1 MLWNRAPGYTLRLC
15 WKWMFGLRFISGTSA
30 ELWWVRCLHPVC
42 LHWKFWVLLKKQ
54 SCSVCLTWNSDK
66 QEFLTWNRWRTPSK
80 KYIPANTFES
90 LKIPLHVTATD
101 IKSGETVYFSEGI
114 LSTPLMASAC
124 VPFVFKP
131 IQYQNKLLLDGGI
144 LNNCPVEPIAGTCDI
159 LIGSHVNSISTN
171 IEHLK
176 MKDIV
181 DRSFHFA
188 LNHSV
193 YSKVNQLN
201 LFLILLTWAGFAMF
215 EMNNADDI
223 FSFAYDYAKK
233 VKGEEIKHY
242 NERVENAW
250 IIHDFPPRF
259 NWQKELQIKFQ
270 RFRDVF
276 FRSDSI
282 TVQIKSEYTNT
293 ATLVVFLFE
302 LFGMNGSDT
311 ISFQHH
317 PYQVFAGRIAKKLIQ
332 SVRIISKHSVEIF
345 VNMKH
350 LSGCIGCPC
359 WSSKCATTFAPA
371 GLPVGLSQFQ
381 IPNPSIVNCRMTAVE
396 AE

>member
-1 MLWNRAPGYTLRLC
+1 MKTTGIILSGGGARGIGHLGILQALLEMDVRPSVL
-15 WKWMFGLRFISGTSA
+15 SGTSA
-30 ELWWVRCLHPVC
+30 GALMGALFASGLSPLEILGLT
-42 LHWKFWVLLKKQ
+42 KKTKLF
-54 SCSVCLTWNSDK
+54 SLSDL
-66 QEFLTWNRWRTPSK
+66 EFGQAGIFNMKSMENTIK

-101 IKSGETVYFSEGI
+101 IVKGETVYFSEGI

-201 LFLILLTWAGFAMF
+201 LFFDPPDMSRFAMF

-223 FSFAYDYAKK
+223 FSFAYDYAKS
-233 VKGEEIKHY
+233 KGEEIK
-242 NERVENAW
+242 R
-250 IIHDFPPRF
+250 I
-259 NWQKELQIKFQ
+259 
-270 RFRDVF
+270 
-276 FRSDSI
+276 
-282 TVQIKSEYTNT
+282 
-293 ATLVVFLFE
+293 
-302 LFGMNGSDT
+302 MNG
-311 ISFQHH
+311 
-317 PYQVFAGRIAKKLIQ
+317 
-332 SVRIISKHSVEIF
+332 
-345 VNMKH
+345 
-350 LSGCIGCPC
+350 
-359 WSSKCATTFAPA
+359 
-371 GLPVGLSQFQ
+371 
-381 IPNPSIVNCRMTAVE
+381 
-396 AE
+396 